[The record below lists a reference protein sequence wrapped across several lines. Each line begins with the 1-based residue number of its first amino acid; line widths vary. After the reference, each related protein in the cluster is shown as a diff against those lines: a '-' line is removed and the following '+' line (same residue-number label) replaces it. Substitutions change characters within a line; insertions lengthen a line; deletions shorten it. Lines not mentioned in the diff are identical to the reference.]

1 MDREKIKGYL
11 GIARKA
17 GYLIIGVDNLKK
29 YNKKLYL
36 LLADSD
42 LSNTINKTIASKED
56 VRHEIIDNL
65 GELMSI
71 EKCKIVG
78 IKNHNIAMQ
87 IIENIKG
94 E

>member
-1 MDREKIKGYL
+1 MDRKKIKGYL

-29 YNKKLYL
+29 YTKKLYL
-36 LLADSD
+36 ILADSN
-42 LSNTINKTIASKED
+42 LSNTINKTLTSFED
-56 VRHEIIDNL
+56 VDHEIVENL

-78 IKNHNIAMQ
+78 IKNHNLAMQ

>member
-17 GYLIIGVDNLKK
+17 GYLIIGVDNLKNYK
-29 YNKKLYL
+29 KKLYL
-36 LLADSD
+36 ILADSQ
-42 LSNTINKTIASKED
+42 LSNTINKTIASFQD
-56 VRHEIIDNL
+56 IRHEIIDNL

-78 IKNHNIAMQ
+78 VKNHNLAMQ
-87 IIENIKG
+87 IIDKIKG

>member
-17 GYLIIGVDNLKK
+17 GYLIIGVDNLKN

-36 LLADSD
+36 ILADYE
-42 LSNTINKTIASKED
+42 LSNTINKTLALFSNIH
-56 VRHEIIDNL
+56 HEIVENL
-65 GELMSI
+65 GELVSI

-78 IKNHNIAMQ
+78 IKNHNLAEQ
-87 IIENIKG
+87 ILENIKG